1 MWILYSLGAAFFAGV
16 TAIFSKVCVSNINTN
31 LATALRTTIILIF
44 TILVVLFMNSIY
56 KFGSIDLETFI
67 FLCLSGIATA
77 LLWISYFKALS
88 LADVNKVT
96 PIDKTSTVITLILS
110 YLFLDENITY
120 IKIISIILIIMGTY
134 LMVGK
139 SQNKNNNKT
148 WILYAILTAIFT
160 SLSAILGKIGIN
172 NIDSNIGNLIRTF
185 IVFIIIWIV
194 VIFGKK
200 YNEIKKVNK
209 KDWIFIILSGVSTGL
224 SWLMFFQALKVGE
237 ASMVFP
243 IEKLSVVVAVLF
255 SSIFLNEKLNK
266 KSITG
271 LISITLGILILII

>member
-16 TAIFSKVCVSNINTN
+16 TAIFSKVCVSNVNTN

-44 TILVVLFMNSIY
+44 TILIVLFMSSIY
-56 KFGSIDLETFI
+56 KLGSIDLKTFI
-67 FLCLSGIATA
+67 FLCLSGVTTA

-172 NIDSNIGNLIRTF
+172 NIDPNIGNLIRTF

-237 ASMVFP
+237 ASKVFP

>member
-44 TILVVLFMNSIY
+44 TILVVLFMSSIY
-56 KFGSIDLETFI
+56 KFGSIDIKTFI

-77 LLWISYFKALS
+77 LLWINYFKALS

-172 NIDSNIGNLIRTF
+172 NIDPNIGNLIRTF

>member
-16 TAIFSKVCVSNINTN
+16 TAIFSKVCVSNVNTN

-44 TILVVLFMNSIY
+44 TILIVLFMSSIY
-56 KFGSIDLETFI
+56 KLGSIDLKTFI
-67 FLCLSGIATA
+67 FLCLSGVTTA

-172 NIDSNIGNLIRTF
+172 NIDPNIGNLIRTF

>member
-44 TILVVLFMNSIY
+44 TILVVLFMSSIY
-56 KFGSIDLETFI
+56 KFGSIDIKTFI
-67 FLCLSGIATA
+67 FLCLSGVTTA

-172 NIDSNIGNLIRTF
+172 NIDPNIGNLIRTF

>member
-44 TILVVLFMNSIY
+44 TILVVLFMSSIY

-172 NIDSNIGNLIRTF
+172 NIDPNIGNLIRTF